1 MIKYIVL
8 CLSLIGT
15 AANIHAKPE
24 TFDIEVLSWN
34 PRIVLLRN
42 FLNQKE
48 CDHLI
53 AEAESRLER
62 SDVIDEESGGG
73 IIDDAR
79 TSQGMF
85 FENRGSDPVIRR
97 IEEKISHLTLMPV
110 NYGETI
116 QVLRYSPGQEFK
128 PHHDYFDHESV
139 GGKEA
144 LENGGQRMATLIMY
158 LNSTEDGGETVFPE
172 VGLKIIPKKGNAIL
186 FYNCQPDGKEDPLT
200 LHGGAPVKQGTK
212 WIATK
217 WIHLEEVKLE
227 LP

>member
-1 MIKYIVL
+1 MIKYLVL

-15 AANIHAKPE
+15 AANIHAKSE

-53 AEAESRLER
+53 SQATPRLAR
-62 SDVIDEESGGG
+62 SDVINEELGGEG
-73 IIDDAR
+73 IIDDVR

-85 FENRGSDPVIRR
+85 FDDRGTDSVIRR
-97 IEEKISHLTLMPV
+97 IEEKISHLTMMPV
-110 NYGETI
+110 NYGEII
-116 QVLRYSPGQEFK
+116 QVLRYAPGQEFQ
-128 PHHDYFDHESV
+128 PHHDYFDSTTI

-158 LNSTEDGGETVFPE
+158 LNTVEKGGETIFPE
-172 VGLKIIPKKGNAIL
+172 IDLKVTPKKGNAVL

-200 LHGGAPVKQGTK
+200 LHGGAPVLQGTK

-217 WIHLEEVKLE
+217 WIHSRCAL
-227 LP
+227 